1 MSNDQMSR
9 VNKSNKRWGCFSVI
23 FLALL
28 INVVFLA
35 TAYVLINRQLNMANE
50 QIEEK
55 PLEEIVV
62 SGDESIELV
71 LNRDVVNR
79 LFNEMLSA
87 NSANGLD
94 LSLSWEDD
102 AIVARTQINQNG
114 FQAPATILGDVT
126 ISPENYLVID
136 IQSVK
141 LAEIPI
147 PTETAYQLFASQLSL
162 PNGATFSASQ
172 PQILINLNQLD
183 GIDPSYSLIPK
194 SVDLANN
201 ELVIEVNYDAT
212 KNPLL
217 RFN

>member
-147 PTETAYQLFASQLSL
+147 PTETAYQLFVSQLSL

-194 SVDLANN
+194 SVDLENN

-212 KNPLL
+212 TNPLL

>member
-1 MSNDQMSR
+1 MSNDQMSK
-9 VNKSNKRWGCFSVI
+9 VNKSNKQWGCLSVI

-35 TAYVLINRQLNMANE
+35 TAYFLINRQLNMANE

-94 LSLSWEDD
+94 LSLSWEND

-136 IQSVK
+136 VQSVK

-162 PNGATFSASQ
+162 PNGAIFSASQ

-212 KNPLL
+212 TNPLL

>member
-9 VNKSNKRWGCFSVI
+9 VNKSNKQWGCFSVI

-35 TAYVLINRQLNMANE
+35 TAYFLINRQLNMANE

-136 IQSVK
+136 VQSVK
-141 LAEIPI
+141 LAEIPM

-212 KNPLL
+212 TNPLL